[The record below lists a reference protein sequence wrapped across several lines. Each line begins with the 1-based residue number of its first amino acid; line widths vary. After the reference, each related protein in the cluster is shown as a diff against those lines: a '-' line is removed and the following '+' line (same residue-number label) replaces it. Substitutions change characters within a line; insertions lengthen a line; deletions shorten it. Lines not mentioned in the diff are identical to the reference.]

1 MPISA
6 NEHFL
11 STSYARIPFQG
22 GFRLQILDF
31 YDRPLIDLTP
41 ITRNSEFVEDDAT

>member
-1 MPISA
+1 MYQFEYIFA
-6 NEHFL
+6 V
-11 STSYARIPFQG
+11 FQG

-41 ITRNSEFVEDDAT
+41 ITQNSEFVEDDAT

>member
-1 MPISA
+1 MSIFVLLFTLC
-6 NEHFL
+6 N
-11 STSYARIPFQG
+11 FQG